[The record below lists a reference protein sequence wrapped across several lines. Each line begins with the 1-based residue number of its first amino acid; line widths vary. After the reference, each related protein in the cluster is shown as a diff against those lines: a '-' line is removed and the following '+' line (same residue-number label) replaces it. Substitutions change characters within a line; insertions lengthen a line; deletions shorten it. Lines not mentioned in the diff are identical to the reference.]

1 MIPIPALGKRRYGS
15 PTIRHFL
22 RSIFEFLWF
31 LVTGLFFNT
40 VAASFF
46 PEFGVIFGH
55 DVADNWE
62 VFRRE
67 NQWHKYLLN
76 AHPRAARLPVLRGGE
91 RNSVFTLIVAYL
103 PAAVKKEK
111 CPSS

>member
-1 MIPIPALGKRRYGS
+1 M
-15 PTIRHFL
+15 
-22 RSIFEFLWF
+22 
-31 LVTGLFFNT
+31 
-40 VAASFF
+40 AASFF

-103 PAAVKKEK
+103 PAALKKEK